1 MNMDQGEKEDLEAAG
16 FRFGD
21 FGDFLGMDEAERNLV
36 AFRADLGAAIRRLRT
51 ARGQTQARFAK
62 AIGSSQPKVARMEIG
77 APEVSL
83 DLMLRAYFAAG
94 GQPTIELVAEPVAS
108 PEVARA
114 SRDESKLGEG
124 PTGVVSASTRSQVS
138 PRKN

>member
-1 MNMDQGEKEDLEAAG
+1 MEAAG

-51 ARGQTQARFAK
+51 SRGQTQARFAK
-62 AIGSSQPKVARMEIG
+62 AINSSRAKVARMEIG
-77 APEVSL
+77 TPEVSP

-94 GQPTIELVAEPVAS
+94 G
-108 PEVARA
+108 RRRMR
-114 SRDESKLGEG
+114 SR
-124 PTGVVSASTRSQVS
+124 SASATWGG
-138 PRKN
+138 

>member
-1 MNMDQGEKEDLEAAG
+1 MNMDQGEKEALEAAG

-36 AFRADLGAAIRRLRT
+36 AFRAELGAAIRRLRT
-51 ARGQTQARFAK
+51 ARGQTQARLAR

-83 DLMLRAYFAAG
+83 DLMLRAYFAAEG
-94 GQPTIELVAEPVAS
+94 RPTIELVAET
-108 PEVARA
+108 EVANL
-114 SRDESKLGEG
+114 SREEPKPKKGKVKVGVGENES
-124 PTGVVSASTRSQVS
+124 SSRSG
-138 PRKN
+138 

>member
-1 MNMDQGEKEDLEAAG
+1 MERGEREALEAAG

-36 AFRADLGAAIRRLRT
+36 AFRADLGAAIRHLRT
-51 ARGQTQARFAK
+51 ARGLTQARFAK
-62 AIGSSQPKVARMEIG
+62 TIGSTQPKVARMEIG

-94 GQPTIELVAEPVAS
+94 GQPTINLFAEPAAP
-108 PEVARA
+108 PEVARS
-114 SRDESKLGEG
+114 SRGG
-124 PTGVVSASTRSQVS
+124 PK
-138 PRKN
+138 PRKKSPAKVVDNKRGGKRGVEA